1 MTYESTTDDTP
12 RKTDS
17 EDIDARLED
26 ILDDDFDSLELNT
39 GQLPKT
45 AKTKSLPQATRKSC
59 DQLKCISC
67 DFRVAMFDD
76 HEWDPS
82 CDYLFFRSNMR
93 DCQKLRAKLRRRKGA
108 RVYACQCSWH
118 SARDLT
124 DLRGQHQL
132 KWVCGKHDV

>member
-1 MTYESTTDDTP
+1 MADDWDELLDEVEPKFCRNVSLTP
-12 RKTDS
+12 Q
-17 EDIDARLED
+17 LQG
-26 ILDDDFDSLELNT
+26 NT

-45 AKTKSLPQATRKSC
+45 TKTKSLPQATGKSC

-82 CDYLFFRSNMR
+82 CDDLFFRSNMR

-108 RVYACQCSWH
+108 QAHAYQCSWH

-124 DLRGQHQL
+124 DLREQHQL
-132 KWVCGKHDV
+132 KWVWGKHDM